1 MTSNYKS
8 RNNLIMKNNQYFIEN
23 DILLNHIKTLSLR
36 IDDRFPDSSL
46 NRQIAEFYNFSKNF
60 EPEIEKT
67 HNNSKKFF

>member
-46 NRQIAEFYNFSKNF
+46 NRQIAELYNFSKKF
-60 EPEIEKT
+60 KPEIEKT
-67 HNNSKKFF
+67 HNNSKKLF